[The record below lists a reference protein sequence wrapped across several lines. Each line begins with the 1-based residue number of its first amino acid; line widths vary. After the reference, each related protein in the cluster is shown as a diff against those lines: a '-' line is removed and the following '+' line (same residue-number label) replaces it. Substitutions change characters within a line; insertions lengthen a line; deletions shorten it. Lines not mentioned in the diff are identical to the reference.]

1 MNEKTRDLRLGEGV
15 ASAVDWLQTHAQP
28 LFDSIRF
35 AIGGLT
41 DLLEWALLGVPIWAF
56 SGVLVVLA
64 AWRVG
69 LRFAAFTS
77 ISLALVAQM
86 GLWPAMVS
94 TLVLVAAAT
103 LLGLVIGLPLGI
115 LGGKERRGAP
125 GAVEFR
131 ARTELFDLTDPLMMN
146 HHQPVWPII
155 HFPVRRIAIPNA
167 RLRLEHFAASVLP
180 HRQFL
185 LHREGTY
192 RV

>member
-115 LGGKERRGAP
+115 LGAKSDVAHR
-125 GAVEFR
+125 
-131 ARTELFDLTDPLMMN
+131 
-146 HHQPVWPII
+146 
-155 HFPVRRIAIPNA
+155 VRWNFA
-167 RLRLEHFAASVLP
+167 LEPSSSI
-180 HRQFL
+180 
-185 LHREGTY
+185 
-192 RV
+192 